1 MQTPYLSVVI
11 PIYNEQ
17 ECLETLYTRLT
28 NTLDTMQESSEI
40 IFTND
45 GSQDR
50 SSEILKSFFDR
61 RPNQIRVIE
70 FNGNF
75 GQHMAIL
82 AAFQKARGEIIINLD
97 ADLQN
102 PPEEIPNLIKE
113 FKKGHDYVGTFRL
126 KRHDSW
132 IRSLPSKIMNYMRGL
147 VTDIHIKDQGCMMRA
162 YSRRI
167 VDLIKQCD
175 EPSTF
180 ITALGYSFAI
190 NPTEIGIPHEPRRE
204 GESKYDIYRLI
215 RVTFD
220 LFTGFSMAPLHVFT
234 VFGFFISALS
244 GLLVAYLL
252 MRRIIVGP
260 EAEGV
265 FTLFAILYFL
275 ISVAITGI
283 GIVGEY
289 VGRIYQV
296 VRRRPRFL
304 IREVIETT
312 DKNASAPENSPTSSQ
327 KKRAQKS

>member
-28 NTLDTMQESSEI
+28 KTLDKMDETSEI

-45 GSQDR
+45 GSRDR
-50 SSEILKSFFDR
+50 SSEILKSFFER
-61 RPNQIRVIE
+61 RPHQIRVIE

-132 IRSLPSKIMNYMRGL
+132 IRSLPSKLMNYVRGL

-204 GESKYDIYRLI
+204 GESKYDVYRLI
-215 RVTFD
+215 RVAFD

-234 VFGFFISALS
+234 VFGFFVSALS

-252 MRRIIVGP
+252 MRRLIVGP

-304 IREVIETT
+304 IREVIETA
-312 DKNASAPENSPTSSQ
+312 DKDASALEDSSTPSQ